1 MSKLERFGISVDDGL
16 LRKFDHFIRERS
28 YRNRSEAIR
37 DLMRA
42 ALVSEEWSKKEII
55 AGGIAYVYN
64 HHKRQLANQLLD
76 IQHGFH
82 DLIISAQHVHLDH
95 ENCFEI
101 IIVKGKVESVS
112 SLYDQLRALKGVKF
126 IDIIRATTGKLLT

>member
-1 MSKLERFGISVDDGL
+1 MAKLERFGVSVEADL
-16 LRKFDHFIRERS
+16 LSKFDRFIRKRS

-42 ALVSEEWSKKEII
+42 ALVSEEWSEKEVV
-55 AGGIAYVYN
+55 AGSIAYVYN
-64 HHKRQLANQLLD
+64 HHKRQLASQLLD
-76 IQHGFH
+76 IQHDFH
-82 DLIISAQHVHLDH
+82 DMIISSQHVHLDH

-112 SLYDQLRALKGVKF
+112 SLYNQLRALKGVKF
-126 IDIIRATTGKLLT
+126 IDIIKATTGKLLK